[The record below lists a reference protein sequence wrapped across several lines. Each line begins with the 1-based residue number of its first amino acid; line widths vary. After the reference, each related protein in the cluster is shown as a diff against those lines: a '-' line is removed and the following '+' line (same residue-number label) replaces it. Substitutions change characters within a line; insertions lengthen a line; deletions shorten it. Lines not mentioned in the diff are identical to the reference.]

1 MGKITRDYWQA
12 WTLEF
17 HLNMTL
23 AIYVLQ
29 LFEQILRYF
38 DIVEALRNGLK
49 EELLPSTG
57 SAR

>member
-12 WTLEF
+12 STPVF

-38 DIVEALRNGLK
+38 DTLLR
-49 EELLPSTG
+49 
-57 SAR
+57 R